1 MTLEFVYEE
10 PNAKQKQFFLE
21 RHKYVAYGGAR
32 GGGKSW
38 AVRRKAAL
46 MCFSYP
52 GIRIGIFRR
61 TYPELKANHI
71 DNLISELGGCARYV
85 KSEREFLFVNGSKIK
100 LIYADCDADLNRY
113 QGTEF
118 DILFIDEATQISEQW
133 FQMLKACVRGV
144 NDFPK
149 RIYLTCNPG
158 GIGHG
163 WVKRLFI
170 TKTYTD
176 KERAEDYAFIQA
188 TVKDNAALRRKSPEY
203 IAQLESLPRKLRE
216 AWLHGSWDLFE
227 GQFFEEFIDDPTHY
241 EDRRFT
247 HVVEPFEI
255 PPTWRIYR
263 SFDWGFS
270 KPFSCD
276 WWALDHDGKAY
287 LILQYYGC
295 TGEPDEGLKMDP
307 YRVFSEVRRIE
318 REHRWLVGKDISGVA
333 DSAIWDVQ
341 TGTSI
346 IEAADKC
353 GIYFRKSDKSRMPG
367 WMQVHYRLA
376 FDEEG
381 RCKMQF
387 FNTCKNAIRT
397 LPLLQYSKTV
407 PEDLDTSGEDH
418 FADSMRYFCMMHPI
432 APAKKIPERARIL
445 NPLDA
450 DLGVEKYRNY
460 DFL

>member
-1 MTLEFVYEE
+1 MAVEYYCPA
-10 PNAKQKQFFLE
+10 PNAKQRQFFLS
-21 RHKYVAYGGAR
+21 RKKYIGYGGAR

-38 AVRRKAAL
+38 AVRRKASLMAL
-46 MCFSYP
+46 DHA

-61 TYPELKANHI
+61 TYPELLSNHI
-71 DNLISELGGCARYV
+71 EPLIAELGLCAVYK
-85 KSEREFLFVNGSKIK
+85 KSERKFVFPNGSTMKVC
-100 LIYADCDADLNRY
+100 YADCDADLLRF
-113 QGTEF
+113 QGLEF

-144 NDFPK
+144 NNFPK
-149 RIYLTCNPG
+149 RIYITCNPG
-158 GIGHG
+158 GIGHT
-163 WVKRLFI
+163 WVRRLFI
-170 TKTYTD
+170 DRAFT
-176 KERAEDYAFIQA
+176 ERENPDDYEFIQA
-188 TVKDNAALRRKSPEY
+188 LPTDNRVLMESSPEY

-276 WWALDHDGKAY
+276 WWAVDHDGKAY

-318 REHRWLVGKDISGVA
+318 REHRWLAGKDISGVA

-353 GIYFRKSDKSRMPG
+353 GIYFRKSDKSRIPG

-450 DLGVEKYRNY
+450 DLGGEKYRNY

>member
-1 MTLEFVYEE
+1 MALEFVYEE

-118 DILFIDEATQISEQW
+118 DILFIDEATQISEGW

-247 HVVEPFEI
+247 HVVEPFEV

-276 WWALDHDGKAY
+276 WWAVDHDGKAY

-307 YRVFSEVRRIE
+307 YRVFAEIKRLE
-318 REHRWLVGKDISGVA
+318 REHRCLVGKDISGVA

-353 GIYFRKSDKSRMPG
+353 GIYFRKSDKSRIPG

-450 DLGVEKYRNY
+450 DLGGEKYRNY

>member
-1 MTLEFVYEE
+1 MAIEFVYEE
-10 PNAKQKQFFLE
+10 PNPKQKQFFLE

-46 MCFSYP
+46 MCLSYP

-71 DNLISELGGCARYV
+71 DNLISELGACARYV
-85 KSEREFLFVNGSKIK
+85 KSEREFIFVNGSRIK

-118 DILFIDEATQISEQW
+118 DILFIDEATQIEELW
-133 FQMLKACVRGV
+133 YNKLKACVRGV
-144 NDFPK
+144 NHFPK

-158 GIGHG
+158 GVGHG

-170 TKTYTD
+170 SRLYSE
-176 KERAEDYAFIQA
+176 KEKADDYAFIQA
-188 TVKDNAALRRKSPEY
+188 TVKDNKALQVSSPEY
-203 IAQLESLPRKLRE
+203 LAQLESLPKKLRD
-216 AWLHGSWDLFE
+216 AWLYGSWDIFE
-227 GQFFEEFIDDPTHY
+227 GQFFEEFIDDPSHY
-241 EDRRFT
+241 EDRRWT
-247 HVVEPFEI
+247 HVVEPFEV
-255 PPTWRIYR
+255 PETWRIYR
-263 SFDWGFS
+263 SFDWGFA

-276 WWALDHDGKAY
+276 WWAVDHDGRAY

-295 TGEPDEGLKMDP
+295 RGDPDEGLRMDP
-307 YRVFSEVRRIE
+307 DRVFAEIARIE
-318 REHRWLVGKDISGVA
+318 REHRWLRGKDISGVA
-333 DSAIWDVQ
+333 DSAIWDAQ

-346 IEAADKC
+346 IEHADRNHV
-353 GIYFRKSDKSRMPG
+353 YFSKSDKARIPG

-381 RCKMQF
+381 RCMMQF
-387 FNTCKNAIRT
+387 FNTCRHAIRT
-397 LPLLQYSKTV
+397 LPLLQYSQTI
-407 PEDLDTSGEDH
+407 PEDLDTAGEDH
-418 FADSMRYFCMMHPI
+418 FADSMRYFCMMRPI
-432 APAKKIPERARIL
+432 APVIRKSEAAR
-445 NPLDA
+445 PLDPLA
-450 DLGVEKYRNY
+450 EELHGKRYRNY